1 MTTLVGRDSEVFAM
15 AVELYCRHALCG
27 EPACLVRAN
36 AAGVV
41 RAAGLDPSLFNPP
54 QSLPAWC
61 MQTV

>member
-1 MTTLVGRDSEVFAM
+1 VDLTF
-15 AVELYCRHALCG
+15 RHRPADALCG